1 MAFCGNC
8 GCKNPEINRFCLN
21 CGAKLYYSYDQYLDA
36 NGKPHEGEIE
46 RIGGAPPA
54 PAQGNDIPIPVVM
67 PEPQNTQGYQQP
79 YQQNYQPPVEPQAEQ
94 EPIIMSPYAEANEA
108 PVQQPP
114 AEEPPQQTY
123 QQMPTDAPQE
133 EEKRSKFKFSL
144 AAPDEV
150 RRPVEYLNGCPNNNK
165 NFRFIGMGTAVVAFV
180 FLILGLTVFSLSGNG
195 INYGSIL
202 SIGLGENG
210 TIVLVFAIITLLIG
224 IIAVLIP
231 IFNVISGISLIG
243 SLMLILMNTA
253 VYPTIDSTSM
263 ILIIAMAVLS
273 IAMGV
278 LSSVFM
284 MKYVRSNARNVTMM
298 QCSVMAWM
306 GPKKPAEKKRGII

>member
-21 CGAKLYYSYDQYLDA
+21 CGAKLYYSYEQYLDA

-46 RIGGAPPA
+46 RIGGAPPG
-54 PAQGNDIPIPVVM
+54 PAGSNDIPIPVVM
-67 PEPQNTQGYQQP
+67 PEPQNTQIYQQP

-94 EPIIMSPYAEANEA
+94 GPIIMSPYAEANQA
-108 PVQQPP
+108 PVQQP
-114 AEEPPQQTY
+114 AEEQPAQQTY
-123 QQMPTDAPQE
+123 QQMSTDAPQE
-133 EEKRSKFKFSL
+133 EEKKSKLKFSL
-144 AAPDEV
+144 AAPGDV
-150 RRPVEYLNGCPNNNK
+150 RQPVEYLNGCPDNNK

-180 FLILGLTVFSLSGNG
+180 FLVLGLTVFSLSGNG

-210 TIVLVFAIITLLIG
+210 TVVLVFALITLLIG

-231 IFNVISGISLIG
+231 IFSVVSGIGLIG
-243 SLMLILMNTA
+243 SLALIMMNSA
-253 VYPTIDSTSM
+253 VYPTIDSTPM

-273 IAMGV
+273 IMMGV

-298 QCSVMAWM
+298 QCSVMTWM
-306 GPKKPAEKKRGII
+306 GPQKAPEKKKGIF